1 MSRTMPDRYGLVGAS
16 SGQLLTYQGQAILHD
31 NRREMEFLFP
41 NTRVV
46 RVTRGELGQPWMW
59 LKHHPAMERTSFPLQ
74 REEFVDAR

>member
-1 MSRTMPDRYGLVGAS
+1 MSRAMSDRYGLVGAS
-16 SGQLLTYQGQAILHD
+16 SGQLLTYQGRAILHG
-31 NRREMEFLFP
+31 NRQEMEFLFP

-59 LKHHPAMERTSFPLQ
+59 LKNHPAMEKTTFPLR